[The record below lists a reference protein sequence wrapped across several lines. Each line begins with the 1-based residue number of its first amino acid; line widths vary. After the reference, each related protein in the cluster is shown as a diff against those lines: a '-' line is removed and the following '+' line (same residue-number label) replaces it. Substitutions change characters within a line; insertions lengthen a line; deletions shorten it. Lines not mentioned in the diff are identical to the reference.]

1 MLIGLAAK
9 NAILIVEFAKQNEDN
24 GMSVIEAARHAAA
37 QRLRPILMTSF
48 AFILR
53 VVPLVVA
60 TGAGFEMRRA
70 LGTAVFS
77 GMLGVTI
84 FGIFLTPVF
93 FLIVDR
99 VSHWSI
105 FSGHGPLS
113 RIGRILTDVMRL
125 RFLTRPIRAAVA
137 AIPTEPRGVPSTHSS
152 PAINPDERKSPTDE
166 LPSVG

>member
-1 MLIGLAAK
+1 
-9 NAILIVEFAKQNEDN
+9 
-24 GMSVIEAARHAAA
+24 
-37 QRLRPILMTSF
+37 
-48 AFILR
+48 
-53 VVPLVVA
+53 VVA

-99 VSHWSI
+99 ISHWSI
-105 FSGHGPLS
+105 FSGHGPLA

-125 RFLTRPIRAAVA
+125 RFLTRPVRAAVA
-137 AIPTEPRGVPSTHSS
+137 AIPTEPRGVPSAQSS
-152 PAINPDERKSPTDE
+152 PAINPDEPN
-166 LPSVG
+166 LPSGKLPSIG